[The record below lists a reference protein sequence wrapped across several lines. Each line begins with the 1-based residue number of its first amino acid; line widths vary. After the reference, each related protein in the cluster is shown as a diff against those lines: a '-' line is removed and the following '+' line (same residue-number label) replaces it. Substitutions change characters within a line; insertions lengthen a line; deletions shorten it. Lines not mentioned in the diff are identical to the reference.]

1 MNFSFPSSS
10 MGEGEGELQGAESYS
25 LEVSMNIAVC
35 VKRIPKTAEADIF
48 IEKDGRDIKK
58 DHLVFYLNDWDGYA
72 VREAALLKE
81 RYGGEVTVITVGP
94 EESKEVL
101 TRCLAMGA
109 DRALRVE
116 EPPDLDGH
124 LTAEILSGVIKN
136 QSFDLI
142 LTGVQAEDDNAGQ
155 VGVELAQMLGLPHAA
170 IVTHIEMTGDKARV
184 RRELEGGI
192 DEVVELKLPAV
203 LTIQTGIN
211 EPKYVS
217 LAAILEA
224 EDKEIKDL
232 GVGEIGLSP
241 GKTPDT
247 KMDRV
252 FFPPVTKTA
261 EILKGSPEDVVKQ
274 LTEILK
280 KKKG

>member
-1 MNFSFPSSS
+1 
-10 MGEGEGELQGAESYS
+10 
-25 LEVSMNIAVC
+25 MNIAVC

-58 DHLVFYLNDWDGYA
+58 DNLVFHLNDWDGYA
-72 VREAALLKE
+72 VREAVRLKE
-81 RYGGEVTVITVGP
+81 EYGGGTVTVLTIGP

-109 DRALRVE
+109 DKAVKIE
-116 EPPDLDGH
+116 EPPVQDGR
-124 LTAEILSGVIKN
+124 LISKILAQAIKDHAC
-136 QSFDLI
+136 DLI
-142 LTGVQAEDDNAGQ
+142 LTGVQAEDDGCGQ
-155 VGVELAQMLGLPHAA
+155 VGPGLAQMLGLPHAA
-170 IVTHIEMTGDKARV
+170 IVNRVEIAGDRV
-184 RRELEGGI
+184 KVKRELEGGI
-192 DEVVELKLPAV
+192 EEVVDLKLPAV

-224 EDKEIKDL
+224 EDKEMEEVPL
-232 GVGEIGLSP
+232 E
-241 GKTPDT
+241 
-247 KMDRV
+247 KMGIAHDQPLDETIEQV
-252 FFPPVTKTA
+252 FFPPVGKMA
-261 EILKGSPEDVVKQ
+261 EILKGNPEEVVTQ

>member
-1 MNFSFPSSS
+1 
-10 MGEGEGELQGAESYS
+10 
-25 LEVSMNIAVC
+25 MNIFVC

-58 DHLVFYLNDWDGYA
+58 DNLVFYLNDWDGYA
-72 VREAALLKE
+72 VREAVLLKE
-81 RYGGEVTVITVGP
+81 KHGGTVTVLTVGP

-109 DRALRVE
+109 DKALRIEGPVAQ
-116 EPPDLDGH
+116 DGH
-124 LTAEILSGVIKN
+124 LIAKILAQAIKG

-142 LTGVQAEDDNAGQ
+142 LTGVQAEDDGAGQ
-155 VGVELAQMLGLPHAA
+155 IGVSLAQMLSLPHAA
-170 IVTHIEMTGDKARV
+170 IVNHIEITGDRARV
-184 RRELEGGI
+184 QRELEGGI
-192 DEVVELKLPAV
+192 EEVVDLKLPAV

-224 EDKEIKDL
+224 EEKEM
-232 GVGEIGLSP
+232 GEVPLEKIGLTFDEP
-241 GKTPDT
+241 IQTTVDQ
-247 KMDRV
+247 V
-252 FFPPVTKTA
+252 FFPPVGKMA
-261 EILKGSPEDVVKQ
+261 EILKGSAEEVVIR

>member
-1 MNFSFPSSS
+1 
-10 MGEGEGELQGAESYS
+10 
-25 LEVSMNIAVC
+25 MNIAVC

-48 IEKDGRDIKK
+48 LEKDGMDIKK

-81 RYGGEVTVITVGP
+81 KYGGEVTVITIGP

-109 DRALRVE
+109 DRAIRIE
-116 EPPDLDGH
+116 GPADQDGH
-124 LTAEILSGVIKN
+124 VIAKILSQAVKN

-142 LTGVQAEDDNAGQ
+142 LTGVQAEDGNGGR
-155 VGVELAQMLGLPHAA
+155 VGVSLAQMLGIPHAA
-170 IVTHIEMTGDKARV
+170 IVTHIEISGDKAKV

-192 DEVVELKLPAV
+192 DEVTELKLPAV

-217 LAAILEA
+217 LSALLEA
-224 EDKEIKDL
+224 EDKETKDIEM
-232 GVGEIGLSP
+232 GEIGLASAES
-241 GKTPDT
+241 GDT
-247 KMDRV
+247 RIDQV
-252 FFPPVTKTA
+252 SFPPVGKMA
-261 EILKGSPEDVVKQ
+261 EILKGNPEEVITQ
-274 LTEILK
+274 LIEIIK